1 MTIDSSPS
9 TRPLRG
15 QSASLCSAF
24 DKFEEYF
31 RNQQSLLMMVMMVM
45 LMITS
50 PQPDQRDALQA
61 LAEWRHRH

>member
-31 RNQQSLLMMVMMVM
+31 RNQQSLLMMVM

-50 PQPDQRDALQA
+50 RQPDQQDALQA